1 MSRIILFVC
10 FTTTIM
16 YSQNFGVSIGLT
28 TATLTGNND
37 AYNFDFIDS
46 FSPGYKLGFLGN
58 FELSDVITLKPELSY
73 RLYAMK
79 QDVEHELNLYNFEQV
94 HQSAAIDI
102 NFDIKLP
109 NSWSLIFGMGID
121 YLFFKKNTIVFN
133 DIENVYS
140 QNISGSIDD
149 QSLDPFA
156 NIGLCYTVSRNFLID
171 LEYRHLL
178 DNWGVGNLND
188 FNELISSANQ
198 SVKLHM
204 INLSLAFVF

>member
-1 MSRIILFVC
+1 MSRIILLLC

-16 YSQNFGVSIGLT
+16 HSQNFGVSIGLT

-58 FELSDVITLKPELSY
+58 FELSDIITLKPELSY
-73 RLYAMK
+73 RLYAVK
-79 QDVEHELNLYNFEQV
+79 QDFEYEFNLYNVEQV

-121 YLFFKKNTIVFN
+121 YLFFKKNIIVFN
-133 DIENVYS
+133 DIEDIYY
-140 QNISGSIDD
+140 QNTSGSIDD

-156 NIGLCYTVSRNFLID
+156 NIGLCYTISKTFLID

-178 DNWGVGNLND
+178 DIWGVGNLND
-188 FNELISSANQ
+188 FNELISSSNK

-204 INLSLAFVF
+204 INFSLAFLF